1 MTVRYLRLADVCE
14 INPRLPRTHGLV
26 DDDEVSFVPMAA
38 VDEVSGAI
46 KSAEVR
52 RYAEVKKG
60 YTFFADGDVLF
71 AKITPCMENG
81 KAALAGDLVG
91 GRGFGSTE
99 FHVLRA
105 GDQVMPEWL
114 RYFVRRESFRYEAK
128 RNFTGTAG
136 QQRVPASFLQNAVI
150 PVPSRGEQQRIVD
163 LLSRAEGIVRLRR
176 QAQQKA
182 AELIPAIFADMF
194 GDPVTNPKGWP
205 ETRLEAFV
213 EEFRYGTSQKSG
225 EQGYPTLRIPNV
237 IGNAL
242 DPGDMKLVAVLQA
255 EADRLRLVEG
265 DLLFVRTNGNPDNV
279 GRSAVYAPSVLDRA
293 GFDGSNC
300 LYASYLIR
308 ARLDLRKVVPQFLQ
322 AFLSSAE
329 GRKRIRSEARTSAGQ
344 YNINTQGLGSVLVPL
359 PPLELQLE
367 FVRRCQPVAGLVEL
381 QATASQKVEAVFESL
396 LSRAFS
402 TEAVAGPLH
411 EVGEATT

>member
-26 DDDEVSFVPMAA
+26 DDDEVSFVAMAA

-46 KSAEVR
+46 KSAEIR

-60 YTFFADGDVLF
+60 YTSFSDGDVLF

-114 RYFVRRESFRYEAK
+114 RYFVRREAFRREAK

-136 QQRVPASFLQNAVI
+136 QQRVPASFLQNALI
-150 PVPSRGEQQRIVD
+150 PVPSRAEQQRIVD

-176 QAQQKA
+176 LAEQKA

-194 GDPVTNPKGWP
+194 GDPATNPKGLAVVTLGDVLASADYGSSSKASDVDAGLPMIRMGNVDYSGNVDLSDLKYVDLAPDDVVRFGLKDGDILFNRTNSKELVGKTGLWIGD
-205 ETRLEAFV
+205 REAILASYF
-213 EEFRYGTSQKSG
+213 
-225 EQGYPTLRIPNV
+225 I
-237 IGNAL
+237 
-242 DPGDMKLVAVLQA
+242 
-255 EADRLRLVEG
+255 RLRVSEQKAHPFFVWAFMNSSHMKRV
-265 DLLFVRTNGNPDNV
+265 LFET
-279 GRSAVYAPSVLDRA
+279 
-293 GFDGSNC
+293 
-300 LYASYLIR
+300 
-308 ARLDLRKVVPQFLQ
+308 ARGAIGQ
-322 AFLSSAE
+322 A
-329 GRKRIRSEARTSAGQ
+329 
-344 YNINTQGLGSVLVPL
+344 NINSRELRAFRVPL
-359 PPLELQLE
+359 PDLDE
-367 FVRRCQPVAGLVEL
+367 
-381 QATASQKVEAVFESL
+381 QARFESRCRDVLALRAQQRHALAKAEATFQAL
-396 LSRAFS
+396 LARAFS
-402 TEAVAGPLH
+402 ASSQPALDRE
-411 EVGEATT
+411 EATT

>member
-60 YTFFADGDVLF
+60 YTSFADGDVLF

-81 KAALAGDLVG
+81 KAALAGDLLG

-114 RYFVRRESFRYEAK
+114 RYFVRREAFRHEAK

-136 QQRVPASFLQNAVI
+136 QQRVPALFLQNALI

-163 LLSRAEGIVRLRR
+163 QLSRAEGIVRLRR

-182 AELIPAIFADMF
+182 AELIPAIFVDMF
-194 GDPVTNPKGWP
+194 GDPGTNPKGWP
-205 ETRLEAFV
+205 VVTLGEVLASADYGSSSKASDAGAGLPMIRMGNVDYCGNVDLSDLKYVDLAPEEVVRFGLKDGDILFNRTNSKELVGKTGLWIGDREAILASYFIRLRVSAQRARPFFVWALMNSPHMKRVLFETARGAIGQANINSRELRAF
-213 EEFRYGTSQKSG
+213 
-225 EQGYPTLRIPNV
+225 RIPLPDLDEQARFESRCRDV
-237 IGNAL
+237 LAL
-242 DPGDMKLVAVLQA
+242 RAQQRHALAKA
-255 EADRLRLVEG
+255 EAAFQA
-265 DLLFVRTNGNPDNV
+265 LL
-279 GRSAVYAPSVLDRA
+279 A
-293 GFDGSNC
+293 
-300 LYASYLIR
+300 
-308 ARLDLRKVVPQFLQ
+308 
-322 AFLSSAE
+322 
-329 GRKRIRSEARTSAGQ
+329 
-344 YNINTQGLGSVLVPL
+344 
-359 PPLELQLE
+359 
-367 FVRRCQPVAGLVEL
+367 
-381 QATASQKVEAVFESL
+381 
-396 LSRAFS
+396 RAFS
-402 TEAVAGPLH
+402 ASSQPTLDRE
-411 EVGEATT
+411 EATT